1 MTELYRAAG
10 SPFSKD
16 WFVLHPA
23 APPAAGHG
31 FTPFELVIA
40 RCEHYPE
47 DPEQPSAQV
56 RATAIAAALN
66 HTRPAEILPQV

>member
-1 MTELYRAAG
+1 MTGAYRAAA
-10 SPFSKD
+10 SAFSND
-16 WFVLHPA
+16 WFVLHPF
-23 APPAAGHG
+23 APVSAGIG
-31 FTPFELVIA
+31 YTPFDMVIA

-66 HTRPAEILPQV
+66 HTRPAEILPQA